1 MAAPAVP
8 MMTVAAAM
16 TPAIFIRFINPIW
29 REGIRDKPIKKV
41 IYITFTALVSPDPIH
56 LARNPGG
63 MNDQAS
69 ISA

>member
-16 TPAIFIRFINPIW
+16 TPAIFRRFITTGW
-29 REGIRDKPIKKV
+29 REGVRAKPKSKET
-41 IYITFTALVSPDPIH
+41 YITSTALPPSNFEH
-56 LARNPGG
+56 LTQNLGG